1 MSTES
6 EFWAKH
12 IEAITNEGIHT
23 KGYAEREGLD
33 VSKLYK
39 WRKGLSDNNN
49 GSRVSTQPSIIP
61 DAETPG
67 PLSQFIRVN
76 TPANPT
82 RFDCQLELPSGLRL
96 NLSSLPDPQWLI
108 SLNSNLHSIGRA

>member
-39 WRKGLSDNNN
+39 WR
-49 GSRVSTQPSIIP
+49 TQV
-61 DAETPG
+61 
-67 PLSQFIRVN
+67 R
-76 TPANPT
+76 
-82 RFDCQLELPSGLRL
+82 QLKT
-96 NLSSLPDPQWLI
+96 
-108 SLNSNLHSIGRA
+108 

>member
-1 MSTES
+1 MSTET

-12 IEAITNEGIHT
+12 IEAIANEGIHT

-39 WRKGLSDNNN
+39 WRQRLAENNN
-49 GSRVSTQPSIIP
+49 GSGVSIKPAIIP
-61 DAETPG
+61 EAGTQS

-76 TPANPT
+76 TPASPA

-96 NLSSLPDPQWLI
+96 NLSALPDPHWLI
-108 SLNSNLHSIGRA
+108 TLNSNLHATGRA